1 MVLER
6 NGKSTGFIFSL
17 YSFQE
22 WAVFGPPFPM
32 VVIMANIIRATT
44 PTIKYTFK
52 HVNVEDITVA
62 YMTIMMGQE
71 VVVEKDLVQATVEED
86 ALSWTLTQQE
96 TLSMTGCRVSV
107 MLNWKLSDGTRG
119 ASARTTLFMESNDKD
134 EVI

>member
-1 MVLER
+1 
-6 NGKSTGFIFSL
+6 
-17 YSFQE
+17 
-22 WAVFGPPFPM
+22 
-32 VVIMANIIRATT
+32 MANIIRATT

-52 HVNVEDITVA
+52 HVNVEDIVAA